1 MMPLYELSIMLRID
15 TIALVTIGLYLSEA
29 KGKSIC
35 IFLTLFPTHVFSK
48 DKIKG
53 RLEEDMITKRI
64 TAFVIL
70 NVYPSVY
77 SMCA

>member
-1 MMPLYELSIMLRID
+1 MH
-15 TIALVTIGLYLSEA
+15 
-29 KGKSIC
+29 
-35 IFLTLFPTHVFSK
+35 FPHPTPNTRFSK

-64 TAFVIL
+64 IALVIL

-77 SMCA
+77 SVCAYAWSSSYLLVHNKSCQN